1 MYYKYKFSVNCFH
14 SEYQQYFTLIHSY
27 DKNLAAFIV
36 EYNNAL
42 SSNVYTYIQE
52 YEGGGGWDTIQ
63 MASNSFPPLN
73 LFYVSSLFTHYA
85 YMWHVYTRY
94 TQSAQSRP
102 RAVNNI
108 IA

>member
-36 EYNNAL
+36 EYNNA
-42 SSNVYTYIQE
+42 VMYIHI
-52 YEGGGGWDTIQ
+52 YRSTKGGGGWDTIQ
-63 MASNSFPPLN
+63 MPSNSFPPLN